1 MPSLYVVV
9 QMEMLGVK
17 NIYFLASKLAYRNP
31 GHFTDSDGN
40 VALIN
45 IMCDMTQFVV
55 VVPVPDETS
64 ATLAQYSMQHVLL
77 KLGICHLLILVGG
90 NPFKGVFTP
99 MCNLL
104 FCCSPVIYSWDRE
117 LIFFWLKMNVIKKF
131 DDDYSDRFWWIFEV
145 DQSSVVSIL
154 GNEDAFLME
163 QLT

>member
-64 ATLAQYSMQHVLL
+64 ATLA
-77 KLGICHLLILVGG
+77 
-90 NPFKGVFTP
+90 
-99 MCNLL
+99 
-104 FCCSPVIYSWDRE
+104 
-117 LIFFWLKMNVIKKF
+117 
-131 DDDYSDRFWWIFEV
+131 
-145 DQSSVVSIL
+145 
-154 GNEDAFLME
+154 
-163 QLT
+163 